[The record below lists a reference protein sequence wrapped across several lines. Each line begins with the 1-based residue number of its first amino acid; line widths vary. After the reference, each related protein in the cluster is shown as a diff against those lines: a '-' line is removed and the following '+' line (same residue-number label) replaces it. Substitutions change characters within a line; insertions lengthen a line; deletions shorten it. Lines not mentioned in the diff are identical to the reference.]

1 MTEHVFSKTARY
13 YDKLYAKKDYAGE
26 VQRLIA
32 LLGVEPDRS
41 QKTLLDV
48 ACGTGGHL
56 EHLAKNFR
64 VEGLDICPELLEIA
78 RARAPGVPF
87 HLGDMTDF
95 SLGEQFDIVIC
106 LFSSIGYVKTLDKLK
121 DAVCSMTAH
130 LKPQGVLA
138 IEPWFTPENWHPNTV
153 HGMYIDEPELK
164 IARMN
169 TSFVKGKVSVFDLHH
184 LVGTPEGTEYL
195 VEHHELG
202 LFEVKEMISV
212 MEEVGLTVKYDPDGL
227 TGRGLYIARKNG

>member
-1 MTEHVFSKTARY
+1 VEHVFSETARY

-26 VQRLIA
+26 VQRLIS
-32 LLGVEPDRS
+32 LLDVQSDS
-41 QKTLLDV
+41 NQMTLLDV
-48 ACGTGGHL
+48 ACGTGLHL
-56 EHLAKNFR
+56 EHLAKHFR

-78 RARAPGVPF
+78 GDRIPGIPL

-95 SLGEQFDIVIC
+95 ALGKQFDIVTC

-153 HGMYIDEPELK
+153 HGMYVDEPDLK
-164 IARMN
+164 IARIN

-202 LFEVKEMISV
+202 LFEVEEMISV
-212 MEEVGLTVKYDPDGL
+212 MEQAGLTVNYNADGL
-227 TGRGLYIARKNG
+227 TGRGLYIGKKNG